1 MCRFGLEGAIRLLI
15 LLTEESLGGTCQKVM
30 LLGCAAAIGLCSRMD
45 DVRDSMA
52 RIDDAVVAFG
62 SHLVDL
68 PNPEAIPRDSEV
80 CRVMKHWQVFT
91 HRKKLMEVWR
101 ELVVDLRR
109 INILLKVPD
118 SILYDSDFEDELE
131 FIERGAV
138 GVLTRYDSDSG
149 TSCAS
154 TQVYIDEKGNPD
166 CGDDE
171 CVGPPVKF

>member
-1 MCRFGLEGAIRLLI
+1 MCRSGLEGAIHLLI
-15 LLTEESLGGTCQKVM
+15 LLREESLGGTCQKVM
-30 LLGCAAAIGLCSRMD
+30 LLCSRMD

-80 CRVMKHWQVFT
+80 CRVMQHRQVFT

-118 SILYDSDFEDELE
+118 STLYDSDFEDELE